1 MLKRLFLLFLLLNM
15 SLSLAYSDDSFSSY
29 LSKFNSFDFPVIHR
43 CNPSTKY
50 GVQIDT
56 SELKRVFGFPAEELT
71 FVDIEYDFEQGTH
84 LNEANVAVDAYV
96 LGYCSFNDF
105 FVVLLYV
112 NRHYRFED
120 DQSKTICY
128 VFKKDGAIV
137 DQFLFD
143 KLLIS
148 EQIFY
153 YSILTDENNI
163 ISFDYKCNFE
173 YDEEDVKKM
182 LDPSK
187 TDFFVA
193 VKKIKIGKDGKFQQ
207 YSSYEINLERQLSHY
222 FDCPIPEDDPMYE
235 YSKK

>member
-29 LSKFNSFDFPVIHR
+29 LSKFNSFDFPVSPR
-43 CNPSTKY
+43 CDPATKY
-50 GVQIDT
+50 GVKIDT
-56 SELKRVFGFPAEELT
+56 SELRNVFGFPTEELS

-105 FVVLLYV
+105 FVVLLEV
-112 NRHYRFED
+112 NKVYKFD
-120 DQSKTICY
+120 NGQGKTICY
-128 VFKKDGAIV
+128 VFKKDGTIV
-137 DQFLFD
+137 DQFLFA

-153 YSILTDENNI
+153 YSILADENNI

-187 TDFFVA
+187 SDFFVA

-222 FDCPIPEDDPMYE
+222 LDCPIPEDDPMYK